1 MDGIETI
8 TARIL
13 QDNEA
18 EIRKLTEQSQA
29 QAAEIE
35 ARYAAEAT
43 ALSEEILRKGKRAAE
58 DRRERLSG
66 AAQIEIKKNVLAMKQ
81 SLLEQAFQR
90 ALSILTSLPEDEYV
104 ALLVNLA
111 VSNTR
116 TGQEQLIFSQVDRTR
131 YGKKVVTAANSR
143 LEQAD
148 RTAKL
153 TLSETVRSMKGGLI
167 LRDGQIEVNC
177 TFETILR
184 LMRRDSAHQV
194 AALLFQ

>member
-58 DRRERLSG
+58 DRKERLSG

-90 ALSILTSLPEDEYV
+90 ALSTLTSLPEDEYA

-116 TGQEQLIFSQVDRTR
+116 IGQEQLIFSQADRTR

-143 LEQAD
+143 LEQAG

-167 LRDGQIEVNC
+167 LRDGQVEVNC